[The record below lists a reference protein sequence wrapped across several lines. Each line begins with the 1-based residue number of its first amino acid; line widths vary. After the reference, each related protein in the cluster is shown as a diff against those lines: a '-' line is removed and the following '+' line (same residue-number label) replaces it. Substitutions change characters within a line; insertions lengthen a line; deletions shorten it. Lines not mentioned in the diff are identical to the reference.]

1 MQHSP
6 ADYQASKKEQVREEI
21 RGGNMDYQAINEAKD
36 IL

>member
-1 MQHSP
+1 VYAALTSGLSGLQ
-6 ADYQASKKEQVREEI
+6 KREEI